1 MSSLQIST
9 QRNASPR
16 APIAARVDG
25 QENARL
31 ASATLFTPV
40 TLGATPLKHRVVM
53 APLTRSRSIQPN
65 SIPGELMADYYAQRA
80 SDGGLIIGEATNISI
95 TSRGW
100 LGSPGLYSDEQ
111 VQGWRKVVAGV
122 HDKGGHMFAQLWH
135 TGRSSHV
142 AMTGGEM
149 PVSASVDP
157 AYWHNPAHLVS
168 IPSGWVSPSPH
179 RALTAA
185 EIDGIVEDYRA
196 AAERARDAGF
206 EGVELHAANGYLI
219 DQFLQDGSN
228 KRVDE
233 YGGSIENRARFL
245 LKVVSALVSVWGGDR
260 VAVRIGP
267 SGTWNGMSDSN
278 PSALFSYVAES
289 LNPFGLAYLH
299 IIEPRIG
306 GSEVVR
312 EGQGAVATE
321 HLRTIFENKI
331 IAAGGFEPDTA
342 EQIVGQATADAVAF
356 GRHFLANPDL
366 PRRIR
371 DGLPLADYDRETFYT
386 FGAHG
391 YTDYPFFAENEAT

>member
-1 MSSLQIST
+1 MSSLRIST
-9 QRNASPR
+9 QQNALSQ
-16 APIAARVDG
+16 AWIAARADD
-25 QENARL
+25 QENAGL
-31 ASATLFTPV
+31 ASAALFTPI
-40 TLGATPLKHRVVM
+40 TLGSMPLKHRVVM

-65 SIPGELMADYYAQRA
+65 AIPGELMAEYYAQRA

-100 LGSPGLYSDEQ
+100 LGSPGLYSNEQ
-111 VQGWRKVVAGV
+111 IQGWKKVVAGV
-122 HDKGGHMFAQLWH
+122 HRKGGHMFAQLWH

-157 AYWHNPAHLVS
+157 AYWQNPGHLVS
-168 IPSGWVSPSPH
+168 IPGGWVPPSPH
-179 RALTAA
+179 RALTGV

-196 AAERARDAGF
+196 AAERAKDAGF

-228 KRVDE
+228 KRTDE
-233 YGGSIENRARFL
+233 YGGSIENRARL
-245 LKVVSALVSVWGGDR
+245 LLRIVSALVSVWGGDR

-278 PSALFSYVAES
+278 PLALFSHVAAS
-289 LNPFGLAYLH
+289 LNPFRLAYLH

-312 EGQGAVATE
+312 EGQGAVASE
-321 HLRTIFENKI
+321 HLRMIFEGKI

-342 EQIVGQATADAVAF
+342 EAVVEQATADAVAF

-366 PRRIR
+366 PRRISE
-371 DGLPLADYDRETFYT
+371 GLPLADYDRKTFYT

-391 YTDYPFFAENEAT
+391 YTDYPFYAENVAA

>member
-1 MSSLQIST
+1 MSTLPMSRQQDSSSPARISGG
-9 QRNASPR
+9 
-16 APIAARVDG
+16 VDG
-25 QENARL
+25 EASARL
-31 ASATLFTPV
+31 ASAPLFTPV
-40 TLGATPLKHRVVM
+40 TLGATRLKHRIVM

-80 SDGGLIIGEATNISI
+80 SDGGLIIGEATNISV

-111 VQGWRKVVAGV
+111 VRGWKKVVAGV
-122 HDKGGHMFAQLWH
+122 HDKGAHMFAQLWH
-135 TGRSSHV
+135 TGRSSHI
-142 AMTGGEM
+142 AMTGGEP

-157 AYWHNPAHLVS
+157 TYWQNPGRLVS
-168 IPSGWVSPSPH
+168 IPGGWVSPSPH
-179 RALTAA
+179 RALMAA
-185 EIDGIVEDYRA
+185 EIDGIVEDYRTA
-196 AAERARDAGF
+196 AGRAKDAGF

-228 KRVDE
+228 KRTDE
-233 YGGSIENRARFL
+233 YGGSIENRGRL
-245 LKVVSALVSVWGGDR
+245 LLRVVGALVSVWGGDR

-267 SGTWNGMSDSN
+267 GGTWNGMSDSN

-299 IIEPRIG
+299 IIEPRIA

-321 HLRTIFENKI
+321 QLRTIFKNKI

-342 EQIVGQATADAVAF
+342 AAIVEKGAADAIAF

-371 DGLPLADYDRETFYT
+371 HGLPLAEHDRETFYT
-386 FGAHG
+386 FDAHG
-391 YTDYPFFAENEAT
+391 YTDYSFYPDAA